1 MQPTTDAAPLAA
13 SEGTNSNSVSAPTTA
28 VKPAKKV
35 KQLDGYVG
43 FANLPNQVYRK
54 AGNFLEKNLSN
65 ILFMFKTNY
74 CLSPFIFE
82 VVFCTISV

>member
-13 SEGTNSNSVSAPTTA
+13 SEGTNSSSVSAPTTA

-54 AGNFLEKNLSN
+54 AGNFYWEKYIKN
-65 ILFMFKTNY
+65 IH
-74 CLSPFIFE
+74 P
-82 VVFCTISV
+82 

>member
-54 AGNFLEKNLSN
+54 AGNFFEKNISN
-65 ILFMFKTNY
+65 ILFMFKNVKNVT
-74 CLSPFIFE
+74 
-82 VVFCTISV
+82 

>member
-54 AGNFLEKNLSN
+54 AGN
-65 ILFMFKTNY
+65 
-74 CLSPFIFE
+74 
-82 VVFCTISV
+82 

>member
-54 AGNFLEKNLSN
+54 AGDYL
-65 ILFMFKTNY
+65 
-74 CLSPFIFE
+74 CLKQIIPFI
-82 VVFCTISV
+82 

>member
-54 AGNFLEKNLSN
+54 AGNFFWEKY
-65 ILFMFKTNY
+65 IKHIIIY
-74 CLSPFIFE
+74 
-82 VVFCTISV
+82 V

>member
-54 AGNFLEKNLSN
+54 AGNFFIEKNISN
-65 ILFMFKTNY
+65 ILLFMFKTNY
-74 CLSPFIFE
+74 VLLKSIHF
-82 VVFCTISV
+82 

>member
-54 AGNFLEKNLSN
+54 AGNFFIEKNISN

-74 CLSPFIFE
+74 C
-82 VVFCTISV
+82 

>member
-1 MQPTTDAAPLAA
+1 MTTAMQPTDAAPLAS
-13 SEGTNSNSVSAPTTA
+13 SEGTNSSSVSAPTTA

-54 AGNFLEKNLSN
+54 AGNF
-65 ILFMFKTNY
+65 
-74 CLSPFIFE
+74 
-82 VVFCTISV
+82 

>member
-28 VKPAKKV
+28 IKPAKKV

-54 AGNFLEKNLSN
+54 AGNFIIEKNISN
-65 ILFMFKTNY
+65 ILFMFKTN
-74 CLSPFIFE
+74 
-82 VVFCTISV
+82 